1 VSSPPFTLRDRQ
13 LPASVLSGSWCC
25 TFYRFRQQQVS
36 GKSDQRIEIGMAST
50 GRSSN
55 VDAAVSFLRDPAV
68 QDSPLN
74 KKLEF
79 LQAKGLTQEEIDA
92 AFRIMSSAGTIP
104 SSSSAPTLPPR
115 QGTYGYAYPG
125 PQDRMRP
132 DWRDWFIMAV
142 VGGSVGTLMYS
153 IARVCTSTF
162 SSLPGL
168 HNQS

>member
-1 VSSPPFTLRDRQ
+1 
-13 LPASVLSGSWCC
+13 
-25 TFYRFRQQQVS
+25 
-36 GKSDQRIEIGMAST
+36 MAT
-50 GRSSN
+50 AGRSSN

-92 AFRIMSSAGTIP
+92 AFRIVSSGSAT
-104 SSSSAPTLPPR
+104 SSSGSGPVLPPR
-115 QGTYGYAYPG
+115 QGAYGYGGYGMPYPG

-142 VGGSVGTLMYS
+142 VGGSVGTIMYS
-153 IARVCTSTF
+153 LARVRHTSPMHTCCCR
-162 SSLPGL
+162 
-168 HNQS
+168 Q